1 MKSSDL
7 IANIFNATALT
18 NFGVQG
24 GAVVHL
30 FDSLHKNTKNRI
42 IYTHHEQA
50 AALAAVAAAKI
61 QYKPSVCIVTTVRLE
76 RML

>member
-1 MKSSDL
+1 ML
-7 IANIFNATALT
+7 MALT

-50 AALAAVAAAKI
+50 AALPLQRKFNTNQVL
-61 QYKPSVCIVTTVRLE
+61 V
-76 RML
+76 